1 MGEALISRAGGEP
14 EASIP
19 VVVGSCSILLTVK
32 DSIGQ
37 PAVNILANCRDG
49 SSWYNYTTNEK
60 GQCLFMCNSGA
71 ANINIINKYSNG
83 AIILDQK
90 RKNIN
95 IDAPVSTVIRSNI
108 TLDGYNDGEEINFTT
123 PGVSD
128 VLPYFDN
135 MASYTFMVTNRVD
148 LFIGGGGGGGS
159 APGRSSSGPNGGGAG
174 SVNIQNNIKVNKG
187 QLYTGTLGAGGAGG
201 NSTYDDMSN
210 VSGKTGG
217 TTTFLGYS
225 ANGGSAGTYGGD
237 PYLQAIVIKIV
248 N

>member
-95 IDAPVSTVIRSNI
+95 IDAPVSTVAI
-108 TLDGYNDGEEINFTT
+108 TME
-123 PGVSD
+123 
-128 VLPYFDN
+128 
-135 MASYTFMVTNRVD
+135 
-148 LFIGGGGGGGS
+148 
-159 APGRSSSGPNGGGAG
+159 
-174 SVNIQNNIKVNKG
+174 KK
-187 QLYTGTLGAGGAGG
+187 
-201 NSTYDDMSN
+201 
-210 VSGKTGG
+210 
-217 TTTFLGYS
+217 
-225 ANGGSAGTYGGD
+225 
-237 PYLQAIVIKIV
+237 
-248 N
+248 